1 MARHNF
7 VLEYDSTDKNWS
19 WDISTEHA
27 VFQGK
32 PIYVPEL
39 DEWAKPSD
47 SRLLTDMDNILAD
60 EIGSAIEH
68 LNGRTELWA

>member
-1 MARHNF
+1 MATHNF
-7 VLEYDSTDKNWS
+7 VLEYDSAEKNWA
-19 WDISTEHA
+19 WNTATEHA

-32 PIYVPEL
+32 AIYVPEVN
-39 DEWAKPSD
+39 EWVAPSH
-47 SRLLTDMDNILAD
+47 SKVLVDMDNILAD